1 MAKLHDILEHK
12 GRSIH
17 RTRVDATVREAVE
30 AMCAARVGAVLV
42 VDGDLPVGI
51 LSERDV
57 LSRVVLEGKD
67 PLTTKVG
74 AIMTAEVICISIDAT
89 PEQAM
94 SVMTERRV
102 RHLPVVLDRR
112 LVGLV
117 SIGDLVRFASQQQ
130 KYEVELL
137 QDYLNGRYS

>member
-1 MAKLHDILEHK
+1 MARLHDILEHK

-17 RTRVDATVREAVE
+17 RTRVDSNVREAVD

-57 LSRVVLEGKD
+57 LTRVVLERRD
-67 PLTTKVG
+67 PESTKVRD
-74 AIMTAEVICISIDAT
+74 IMTAEVICISIDAT

-94 SVMTERRV
+94 AVMTERRV
-102 RHLPVVLDRR
+102 RHLPVVLDRK
-112 LVGLV
+112 LAGII

-137 QDYLNGRYS
+137 QDYLSGRYS